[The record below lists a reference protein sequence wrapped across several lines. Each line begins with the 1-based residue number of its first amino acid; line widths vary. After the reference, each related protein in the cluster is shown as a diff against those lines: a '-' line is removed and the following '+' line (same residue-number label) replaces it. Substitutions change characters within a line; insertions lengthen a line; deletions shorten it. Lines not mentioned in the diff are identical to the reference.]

1 MRFATKGVN
10 CTGKKKCQRIV
21 PLLNCSSKNLSYV
34 EAGQIGTH
42 VCANFLVVDL
52 VSSPLGVS
60 AHGTGAVALVEVLAG
75 LLGVERQAADGAEE
89 RGGGLH
95 GGGGVRSV
103 EAVPVLLFQ
112 CRRRR
117 LTAAAVA
124 GITAA
129 FGSVD
134 LLECSRVARVR

>member
-1 MRFATKGVN
+1 MSANR
-10 CTGKKKCQRIV
+10 
-21 PLLNCSSKNLSYV
+21 PLLNCASKDLSYV
-34 EAGQIGTH
+34 EARQIGTH
-42 VCANFLVVDL
+42 VCAHFLVVDL

-75 LLGVERQAADGAEE
+75 LLGGERQAADGAEE

-103 EAVPVLLFQ
+103 DVVPVPLSQ
-112 CRRRR
+112 YRRRR
-117 LTAAAVA
+117 LAAAVA
-124 GITAA
+124 GIIAA